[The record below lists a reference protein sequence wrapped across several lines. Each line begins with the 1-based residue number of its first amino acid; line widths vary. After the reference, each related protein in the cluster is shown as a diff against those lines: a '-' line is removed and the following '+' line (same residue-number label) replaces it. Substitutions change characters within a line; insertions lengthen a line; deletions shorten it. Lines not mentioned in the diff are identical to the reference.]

1 MILYFVR
8 EKLLFYTF
16 LLSQQLKTNEKNL
29 EGDFGINDIV
39 MYFRTELIHCKWER
53 ILYTNHIDKGAFL
66 VYLTGHFKW

>member
-39 MYFRTELIHCKWER
+39 MYFRTELIHCK
-53 ILYTNHIDKGAFL
+53 
-66 VYLTGHFKW
+66 

>member
-39 MYFRTELIHCKWER
+39 MYFRTELIHCKWEI
-53 ILYTNHIDKGAFL
+53 ILYTNHIYKGAFL